1 VNVQNPI
8 ESAGT
13 SDPFAEPIAFL
24 SSELTGIAAALQ
36 TIETRYLDKLQT
48 AAAELRKTLNEE
60 ITAEQQR
67 RLDSE
72 LQEGLRIVREQFEE
86 RFRGAA
92 QDWQAEREKLM
103 IEVESLRQSGNVQ
116 EVLKEIGQTESALAE
131 LKKEI
136 DSVLDAPD
144 VDLSGIIRKN
154 ARLVELRAYL
164 RGLSFR
170 AVSNQN
176 APSVI

>member
-1 VNVQNPI
+1 
-8 ESAGT
+8 
-13 SDPFAEPIAFL
+13 
-24 SSELTGIAAALQ
+24 
-36 TIETRYLDKLQT
+36 
-48 AAAELRKTLNEE
+48 
-60 ITAEQQR
+60 
-67 RLDSE
+67 
-72 LQEGLRIVREQFEE
+72 
-86 RFRGAA
+86 
-92 QDWQAEREKLM
+92 
-103 IEVESLRQSGNVQ
+103 VESLRQSGNVQ